1 MTIGTSNEKDILTTM
16 FFYGTIVVT
25 MFWGKTMIL
34 HICIFKLSDC
44 LFFSTDTLSMQ
55 IGCIVHC
62 IYSQSYVYDK
72 INIVLLHAQQKQI
85 DNITVNSPLLVY

>member
-34 HICIFKLSDC
+34 HICIFKLSYC
-44 LFFSTDTLSMQ
+44 LFFL
-55 IGCIVHC
+55 
-62 IYSQSYVYDK
+62 Y
-72 INIVLLHAQQKQI
+72 
-85 DNITVNSPLLVY
+85 